1 MASGFEGDFYS
12 ILGIKFN
19 ATSHEIKAAYRRLA
33 LQCHPD
39 KNGGDVGA
47 NAAMTKVRP

>member
-1 MASGFEGDFYS
+1 MAYYS
-12 ILGIKFN
+12 ILNIKSD
-19 ATSHEIKAAYRRLA
+19 ATSDEIKAAYRRQA

-39 KNGGDVGA
+39 KNRLDEGA